1 MHQVGA
7 PGRGTT
13 QSSCLQVRAP
23 SGHLVD
29 APPEKTPA
37 NQVRSG
43 HQVGAPSRGAS
54 EYFGPARTSQKRFSA
69 TSACPGTSAGSCEDL
84 EKSCDA
90 LAKPLRN
97 PCGALVEPLQ
107 SLTEHVRSPAEP
119 LRSPCET
126 LRSSCEALA
135 KASRS
140 NAEPLRSPPMTLRSP
155 LKPLQIG
162 PLNCRG
168 LVICCGLLNCCGPL
182 TCSKQQNCCGLLNC
196 RGQLNGREMPYNAL
210 IAHRWLAKIFPILL
224 QKIQKHNSKISQ
236 NPKENVS
243 AEGRMTIN
251 LSWLL

>member
-1 MHQVGA
+1 MVE
-7 PGRGTT
+7 
-13 QSSCLQVRAP
+13 
-23 SGHLVD
+23 
-29 APPEKTPA
+29 APPGKTPA

-54 EYFGPARTSQKRFSA
+54 EYFEPARTSQKRFST

-140 NAEPLRSPPMTLRSP
+140 NAEPLRRPPMPLRSP

-168 LVICCGLLNCCGPL
+168 LVICCGLLNCCGLL
-182 TCSKQQNCCGLLNC
+182 TCSRQQNCCGLRNC
-196 RGQLNGREMPYNAL
+196 RGQLSGREVPYSAL
-210 IAHRWLAKIFPILL
+210 IAHRWLAKIFPIFL
-224 QKIQKHNSKISQ
+224 QKIQKN
-236 NPKENVS
+236 NPKFN
-243 AEGRMTIN
+243 
-251 LSWLL
+251 